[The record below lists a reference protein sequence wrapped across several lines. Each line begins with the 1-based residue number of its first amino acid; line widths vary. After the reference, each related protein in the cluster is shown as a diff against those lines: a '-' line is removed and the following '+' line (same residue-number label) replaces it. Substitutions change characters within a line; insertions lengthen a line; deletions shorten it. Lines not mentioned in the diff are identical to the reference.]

1 MLTSR
6 IDAPDLKLRTI
17 ALKMQTGA
25 PLTQKELR
33 RFAVRQG
40 IEQQYANSND
50 HLFKGKLSGL
60 FGLDMSPRAQMNF
73 AAAKSASLGTLDGR
87 YGDFKFGQQF
97 NRASALNEHKRQE
110 LGLEGQRL
118 SNTGQFLSNTGQRLR
133 NDFQGFANQGAQM
146 DLNLRRGTWD
156 EDKEQWVGG
165 LDDLKLRGARA
176 NTRSAELAAEMNG
189 YKADALRDDFS
200 SGAYKKRVAEQDRT
214 RKLENDAAT
223 LKIGNAQAANAAAA
237 NKRKALGL
245 YNEFSRHNEGK
256 PLTDAQIAEIAKFD
270 PEAARRILDERSKPL
285 EFKEY
290 GNYVQNPYTLESIP
304 KKIEGK
310 NASGVVAVVDNP
322 DYLRLMALNDAGY
335 FHKYQTQQSLEDA
348 FKNGEI
354 PKEVYV
360 DVARFRKWPTGN
372 SVRSMTP
379 EQALAAYK
387 EGRISKEELA
397 AIRNNY

>member
-1 MLTSR
+1 MLTSS

-50 HLFKGKLSGL
+50 HMFKGKLSGL

-73 AAAKSASLGTLDGR
+73 AAAKSAAQGTIDGR

-110 LGLEGQRL
+110 LGLNGQRL
-118 SNTGQFLSNTGQRLR
+118 SNEGQRLR
-133 NDFQGFANQGAQM
+133 NTFQGFANQGAQM
-146 DLNLRRGTWD
+146 DLNLRKGTWD

-165 LDDLKLRGARA
+165 LDDLKLRDARA
-176 NTRSAELAAEMNG
+176 NTRSAELGAEMNG

-200 SGAYKKRVAEQDRT
+200 SGAYKNRVAMND
-214 RKLENDAAT
+214 RKLQQEIAAGA
-223 LKIGNAQAANAAAA
+223 LNIGNAQAANAAAA
-237 NKRKALGL
+237 NKRKALEL
-245 YNEFSRHNEGK
+245 HNEFSRQNAGK
-256 PLTDAQIAEIAKFD
+256 PLTDAQIAEIGKFD
-270 PEAARRILDERSKPL
+270 PEATRKILDDRNKPV
-285 EFKEY
+285 EFKLKEY
-290 GNYVQNPYTLESIP
+290 GNYVQNPYTFESIP
-304 KKIEGK
+304 KKIKGID
-310 NASGVVAVVDNP
+310 AMGVVGIVDNP
-322 DYLRLMALNDAGY
+322 DYVRLMELGNAGY
-335 FHKYQTQQSLEDA
+335 FHKYPTQQSLEDA

-354 PKEVYV
+354 PKEVYT
-360 DVARFRKWPTGN
+360 DVARFRKWSTGN

-397 AIRNNY
+397 AIRNSY